1 MKKLYQKIVAISLG
15 TLAWNLPGLSY
26 GADPLPAALTDSS
39 PSATGLIIVGG
50 IALLAYVLLFRA
62 TSRDD

>member
-1 MKKLYQKIVAISLG
+1 MRTRYQKLIAITLG
-15 TLAWNLPGLSY
+15 TLAWNLPGLVH
-26 GADPLPAALTDSS
+26 GADPLPAALSDSG